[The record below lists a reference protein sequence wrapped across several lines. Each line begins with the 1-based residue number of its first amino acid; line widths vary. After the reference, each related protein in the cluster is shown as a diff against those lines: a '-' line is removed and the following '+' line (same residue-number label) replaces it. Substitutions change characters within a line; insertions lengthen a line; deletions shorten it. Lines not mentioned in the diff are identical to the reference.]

1 MIDSVP
7 IHIPVL
13 LIANFRDVQAD
24 WKISSDELKKLIS
37 QYCIRESNEEKK
49 EEEEEEIDNC
59 SMNSMISE
67 ENQFSTLMS
76 EVYSGKRRVIK
87 YVETSFLEKFGLH
100 VLYWLFLSTIVFIYV
115 FSRTFLFLTINSVTR
130 SYICMFIR
138 IIIDK

>member
-13 LIANFRDVQAD
+13 LIANFRDVYDD

-49 EEEEEEIDNC
+49 EEEEEEEIDNC

-100 VLYWLFLSTIVFIYV
+100 VFYW
-115 FSRTFLFLTINSVTR
+115 
-130 SYICMFIR
+130 
-138 IIIDK
+138 IIL

>member
-13 LIANFRDVQAD
+13 LIANFRDVYDD
-24 WKISSDELKKLIS
+24 WKISSDELKKLIT
-37 QYCIRESNEEKK
+37 QYCIKESNEDKK
-49 EEEEEEIDNC
+49 EGEVEEIDNC
-59 SMNSMISE
+59 SMNSMVSE

-100 VLYWLFLSTIVFIYV
+100 VI
-115 FSRTFLFLTINSVTR
+115 
-130 SYICMFIR
+130 
-138 IIIDK
+138 